1 MKNTPSIL
9 AKNTPHVWVI
19 TPAKGTPRFDISYNP
34 EYRYQNIIAGTM
46 RVFFT
51 GHTIHAGIE
60 IDGDSVCVSISQKEM
75 SEDYQICLA
84 VSQLIRKF
92 GDQYG
97 YEVFINALH
106 CNTLTDINTRFSELG
121 YDVTKIF

>member
-9 AKNTPHVWVI
+9 AKNTPHVWAI
-19 TPAKGTPRFDISYNP
+19 AP
-34 EYRYQNIIAGTM
+34 QNLGVVDGGM
-46 RVFFT
+46 SVLFT
-51 GHTIHAGIE
+51 GHTVHATLYIGSQE
-60 IDGDSVCVSISQKEM
+60 VFTSISQKYTE
-75 SEDYQICLA
+75 YYAICLV